1 MCSDEYTEEHEDQFG
16 RYDDE
21 EHQDAAEAAGEVDL
35 STASLGTESK
45 RWFILMQFCFGGF
58 LNMMIC
64 YTYAP
69 IQDFV
74 RNLPLLRRCSELYV
88 LVTVRVCDRLLT
100 TMTSVKCPS
109 W

>member
-1 MCSDEYTEEHEDQFG
+1 MFCSISTFPLCSDDYTGEGEHEDQFG

-21 EHQDAAEAAGEVDL
+21 EHQEAAEAAGEVDL
-35 STASLGTESK
+35 STASLATESK

-74 RNLPLLRRCSELYV
+74 IS
-88 LVTVRVCDRLLT
+88 RLLPRCGNPLIT
-100 TMTSVKCPS
+100 F
-109 W
+109 